1 MEAEIIAAEDTH
13 ENALEVVNTDV
24 PTLESPRNSVTH
36 YRVQLGAYKTP
47 DQSALDALFEG
58 FDVLRFK
65 GEDGMTRVVSGTF
78 DQREAAVKFKVRM
91 VTLGFTGAFITSH
104 LPGTGTTNI
113 VGPEAITTSELEQQP
128 QFDPGKIAFR
138 IQLGAL
144 KSRMSV
150 EAMNGLLELGEVEHR
165 SATGWHRY
173 LHGKFTQA
181 EAAREALQ
189 GIRAAGFPDAFIVG
203 DVSGRIVPVA
213 EAEILL
219 NQD

>member
-1 MEAEIIAAEDTH
+1 M
-13 ENALEVVNTDV
+13 
-24 PTLESPRNSVTH
+24 P
-36 YRVQLGAYKTP
+36 
-47 DQSALDALFEG
+47 
-58 FDVLRFK
+58 
-65 GEDGMTRVVSGTF
+65 RVVSGTF

-113 VGPEAITTSELEQQP
+113 VGSEAITTSELEQQP

-189 GIRAAGFPDAFIVG
+189 EIRAAGFPDAFIVG